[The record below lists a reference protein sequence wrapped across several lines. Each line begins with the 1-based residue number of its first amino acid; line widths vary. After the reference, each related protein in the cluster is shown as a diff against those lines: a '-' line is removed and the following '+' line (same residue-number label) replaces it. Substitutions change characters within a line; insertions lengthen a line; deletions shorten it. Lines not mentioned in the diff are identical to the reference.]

1 MNNIFTNNCR
11 VWQVLVFD
19 TQMLMGGK
27 KYELSPEEH
36 IYAAL
41 NIYLDI
47 VQLFLILLCLLGGG
61 GDS

>member
-1 MNNIFTNNCR
+1 M
-11 VWQVLVFD
+11 LVFD